1 MDLEKLK
8 YPIGHCVYQEDYTES
23 ELKEFILNIETFPKR
38 LELAVQSLLEFQLNT
53 PYREGGWTVN
63 QVIHHC
69 ADSHMNCL
77 IRIKLALTEDNPTIK
92 PYIES
97 LWAKTPDY
105 NLPFNNSIT
114 ILFAIH
120 LKIIEIVKSLSPE
133 DLNRTYYHSQYEK
146 SFRIKDVLCLYS
158 WHGNHHLAHITSLK
172 EKLNW

>member
-1 MDLEKLK
+1 MELEKLK
-8 YPIGHCVYQEDYTES
+8 YPIGQCVYQEDYTEN

-38 LELAVQSLLEFQLNT
+38 LEFAVQSLLEFQLNT
-53 PYREGGWTVN
+53 PYREGGWTIN

-97 LWAKTPDY
+97 LWAETPDY

-120 LKIIEIVKSLSPE
+120 LKIIEIYLGLDFVEKCFLITILYLNLSFIIFIAIIRSAFKQ
-133 DLNRTYYHSQYEK
+133 DFQVFIYLFLRYEK
-146 SFRIKDVLCLYS
+146 NK
-158 WHGNHHLAHITSLK
+158 
-172 EKLNW
+172 